1 MAKNKKKLGQWTP
14 WDSELLLMVE
24 RLTGHKPILSRED
37 KDCYEF
43 QLDFGEYAGDAA
55 YEEAVFRAIKGRAGE
70 RYVKQVDGSLEGI
83 YYVTIKY
90 SREVLPGLA
99 TRMDDAPDYSVG
111 TEYIPEGSAVRAV
124 WFSEE
129 GLTDDE
135 DVLRF
140 VGGGEITEDDEG
152 RVLTFDTGAGVFASA
167 RDGDYIVYDGGFLR
181 VVPGDEFEAQFV
193 PR

>member
-1 MAKNKKKLGQWTP
+1 MEKKWTP

-24 RLTGHKPILSRED
+24 RLTGNKPVISREE

-43 QLDFGEYAGDAA
+43 QLNLGEYAGDAA

-70 RYVKQVDGSLEGI
+70 RYVKQVDGTIEGI

-90 SREVLPGLA
+90 SPEVLPGLA
-99 TRMDDAPDYSVG
+99 TRIEDAPDYSVG
-111 TEYIPEGSAVRAV
+111 IEYVPEGSAVRAV
-124 WFSEE
+124 YVPED
-129 GLTDDE
+129 GLTE
-135 DVLRF
+135 EALLPALRF
-140 VGGGEITEDDEG
+140 VGGGEVTEDEDG

-167 RDGDYIVYDGGFLR
+167 HGGDYIVYDGGFLR
-181 VVPGDEFEAQFV
+181 VVPGEEFEAQYV